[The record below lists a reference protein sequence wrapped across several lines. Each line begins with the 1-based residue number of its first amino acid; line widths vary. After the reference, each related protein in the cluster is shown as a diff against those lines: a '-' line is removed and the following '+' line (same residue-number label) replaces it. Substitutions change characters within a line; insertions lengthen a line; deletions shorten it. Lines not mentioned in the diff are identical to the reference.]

1 MNARA
6 RRDTYIIGYF
16 SNPRAAGEATH
27 HLVERGFSHERIS
40 VLSSIPYPGEAFAT
54 HHRPSPI
61 PFFSAVGGII
71 GLLNGLALGA
81 GTAMLYP
88 LITGGKPI
96 VSWPTVGI
104 IVYELTMLGAIL
116 LTVLAFF
123 FFARLPRR
131 LPRFHDPRVSEGG
144 VVVAVP
150 CRNEHRVAAA
160 EEVLREAGADEVSRK
175 DGV

>member
-1 MNARA
+1 MNVHG

-16 SNPRAAGEATH
+16 NDPQEAGAATH

-61 PFFSAVGGII
+61 PLFSALGAIF

-81 GTAMLYP
+81 GTALLYP
-88 LITGGKPI
+88 LVTGGKPI

-104 IVYELTMLGAIL
+104 IVYELTMLGAVVV
-116 LTVLAFF
+116 TALAFL

-131 LPRFHDPRVSEGG
+131 SPRFYDPRVSEGG

-150 CRNEHRVAAA
+150 CRNEHRVAVA
-160 EEVLREAGADEVSRK
+160 EEVLREAGADEVTRK